1 MTWFRTN
8 RGVATWLAFFAL
20 ACQLAFSFGHVHIG
34 KVGAGSPGW
43 AAAQPE
49 NGSAG
54 SSPPSPQKNQAIPAG
69 DFCAICA
76 NVGLAG
82 TLLLPVLALILAPGS
97 STKVRRWSLS
107 AGRPTLL
114 DQLPFN
120 ARGPPLA

>member
-8 RGVATWLAFFAL
+8 RGVAVWLALFAL
-20 ACQLAFSFGHVHIG
+20 ACQFAFSFGHVHIG
-34 KVGAGSPGW
+34 KFGGGSPGW
-43 AAAQPE
+43 TAAQPE

-54 SSPPSPQKNQAIPAG
+54 SSPRSPQKNPTGPAG

-82 TLLLPVLALILAPGS
+82 TLLLPVLALILAPDS
-97 STKVRRWSLS
+97 FTKVLQWSLS
-107 AGRPTLL
+107 AGMPTSL
-114 DQLPFN
+114 DHLSFN